1 MKNSNLELFEKFFN
15 EEMSAQEISDFEEQL
30 KNDKQMSHD
39 FADFKAMKAAIR
51 KKALRD
57 KLSTLKENIA
67 SDKKIIR
74 KKKNFNY
81 FYILGIIIILALLS
95 VLFYKK
101 YNYIPSEKIP
111 SFNKDTLIE
120 KSNKRNDT
128 IKSLSVP
135 MANIP
140 NDVRNIPKEKI
151 EQKNINKPHANQ
163 STYYF
168 KPSFLVTVMRG
179 NDYKNQDAY
188 KLFEEGKVNE
198 TLKLIEKMPV
208 SPELQYLQAHCLLIS
223 GKDKE
228 AAHIFESLAEDD
240 FSDFQIDSKYYGALA
255 LYSSL
260 PGSSEKI
267 LNYLDE
273 VINSGNSLYSKKA
286 IDYKNEIIS
295 NK

>member
-30 KNDKQMSHD
+30 NNDTKFSQD
-39 FADFKAMKAAIR
+39 FSDFKAIKAAIR

-57 KLSTLKENIA
+57 RLSTLKENIA
-67 SDKKIIR
+67 SDKKINR
-74 KKKNFNY
+74 NNKDLKY
-81 FYILGIIIILALLS
+81 FYVLGIIIILVLLS
-95 VLFYKK
+95 VLFYNK
-101 YNYIPSEKIP
+101 YNYIPSEKMP

-128 IKSLSVP
+128 IKSLSDPV
-135 MANIP
+135 ASIP
-140 NDVRNIPKEKI
+140 NNVRNIPKEKI
-151 EQKNINKPHANQ
+151 EQKNTNKLHANQ

-168 KPSFLVTVMRG
+168 KPSFLATVFRG
-179 NDYKNQDAY
+179 NDNKNQDAY
-188 KLFEEGKVNE
+188 KLFEEGKINE
-198 TLKLIEKMPV
+198 TLKLIEKMPI

-228 AAHIFESLAEDD
+228 AAHIFESLADDD

-260 PGSSEKI
+260 PGSKVKI
-267 LNYLDE
+267 LNYLEE

-286 IDYKNEIIS
+286 KDYKNELIS
-295 NK
+295 KK